1 MKTMSLHDF
10 RKHYF
15 TNYPNSTMRFG
26 QLFCLVFIDHHNCQ
40 KLNYGK
46 LFYET
51 DLYTANKLIY
61 KFLLDNN
68 LGFDNIPLLREDLL

>member
-15 TNYPNSTMRFG
+15 INYPNSTTRFG
-26 QLFCLVFIDHHNCQ
+26 QLFCLVFIDHNDDWQ
-40 KLNYGK
+40 ELY
-46 LFYET
+46 YET

>member
-15 TNYPNSTMRFG
+15 SSYPNSTMRFG
-26 QLFCLVFIDHHNCQ
+26 QLFCLVFIPHKNDWQQLYN
-40 KLNYGK
+40 
-46 LFYET
+46 ET

-61 KFLLDNN
+61 RFILDNN
-68 LGFDNIPLLREDLL
+68 LGSDNIPLLREDLL

>member
-26 QLFCLVFIDHHNCQ
+26 QLFCLVFIPHKNDWQQLYH
-40 KLNYGK
+40 
-46 LFYET
+46 ET

-61 KFLLDNN
+61 RFILDNN
-68 LGFDNIPLLREDLL
+68 LGSDNIPLLREDLL